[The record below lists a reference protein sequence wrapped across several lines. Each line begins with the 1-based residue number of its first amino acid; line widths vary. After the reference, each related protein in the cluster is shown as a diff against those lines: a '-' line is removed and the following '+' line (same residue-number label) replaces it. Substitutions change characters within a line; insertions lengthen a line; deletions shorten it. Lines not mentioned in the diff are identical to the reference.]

1 MSDIPEQTFSGLAP
15 LPSPSLTIA
24 SNKIELSASQKKA
37 ALKTKAKRKA
47 KRISRLASAQAFK
60 RFWKINRK
68 EFNTQYF
75 DYNKEGELVIFEGNY
90 QYNVKELAEK
100 YGTPLKIALPFVIE
114 QRVEDLMDLFDDVI
128 REHRYRGQFYY
139 HYPMKANQ
147 NREFVLPIVS
157 EGGNLETT
165 SANELWV
172 VKRMWEQHRF
182 NSRIKVICNGPKT
195 QQYLA
200 LIEELKT
207 NGLDI
212 VPIIED
218 LSEMEALSKYRGQVG
233 VRVDIDVKVNSYWD
247 KRIDRF
253 GLHVDD
259 LWNLGKIRN
268 LTTLHYHSGSEI
280 TKEADLLK
288 PLKRAMEIYARLK
301 KINPSLDT
309 IDIGG
314 GFPGNYRGKPMFT
327 TKSVVYSIIR
337 FLDTFCRN
345 QEIQPPNIICEW
357 GSYAVAPAQMTI
369 MSVLSKKEIP
379 KAMAKQWYVLDGSFQ
394 THLLDTWAIH
404 KQWHLVPVN
413 ESNAKK
419 LTRTWLAGLSCDSDD
434 KYTAGGNYILLP
446 RIEDLEANEKLYVAF
461 LNTGNYQDGFT
472 NHHCLNSA
480 PAKVICQNGDVTL
493 VRKRESADEVG
504 KLFGW

>member
-1 MSDIPEQTFSGLAP
+1 MGDPITPELAP
-15 LPSPSLTIA
+15 VDSQPPPELVSTDSLKKKSST
-24 SNKIELSASQKKA
+24 KKTVSAKPKK
-37 ALKTKAKRKA
+37 KRKIIRMTGA
-47 KRISRLASAQAFK
+47 ANAFK
-60 RFWKINRK
+60 KYWKISRK

-75 DYNKEGELVIFEGNY
+75 DYTKDGDLVIFEGNY
-90 QYNVKELAEK
+90 QYNVRELAEK
-100 YGTPLKIALPFVIE
+100 YGTPLRIALPYVIE
-114 QRVEDLMDLFDDVI
+114 QRAEDLMDLFDDVI
-128 REHRYRGQFYY
+128 REYKYRGQFYY

-195 QQYLA
+195 QQYLS
-200 LIEELKT
+200 LIEELKS

-233 VRVDIDVKVNSYWD
+233 VRVDIDVKVTSYWD

-253 GLHVDD
+253 GLAVDD
-259 LWNLGKIRN
+259 LWALGKIRN

-288 PLKRAMEIYARLK
+288 PLKKAMEIYLRLK
-301 KINPSLDT
+301 KVNPSLDT

-314 GFPGNYRGKPMFT
+314 GLPGNYNGKPMYT
-327 TKSVVYSIIR
+327 TKSVVYSIVR
-337 FLDTFCRN
+337 YLDKFCREN
-345 QEIQPPNIICEW
+345 EIQPPNIICEW
-357 GSYAVAPAQMTI
+357 GSYVVSPAQITV

-379 KAMAKQWYVLDGSFQ
+379 KAVAKQWYVMDGSFQ
-394 THLLDTWAIH
+394 THMLDTWAIH

-413 ESNAKK
+413 YANAKK
-419 LTRTWLAGLSCDSDD
+419 MTRTWLAGLSCDSDD
-434 KYTAGGNYILLP
+434 KYTAGGGYIALP
-446 RIEDLEANEKLYVAF
+446 RLEDLSENDKLYIAF

-493 VRKRESADEVG
+493 VRKRETPDEVG